1 MNRRTITLANRI
13 DELSRISSFLEEC
26 ADQWGMSMPVTMSLN
41 LVLEEAF
48 TNVVQ
53 YAYTDKNEHEI
64 DLIIEKNSNELEIT
78 LIDDGEPYDP
88 TEQKDPDINLSA
100 EDRPIGGL
108 GIFLIRKTMD
118 EVKYFRKDEKNHLVM
133 VKGV

>member
-64 DLIIEKNSNELEIT
+64 DLIVEKNGNELEIM

-88 TEQKDPDINLSA
+88 TEQKEPDINLSA
-100 EDRPIGGL
+100 EERPIGGL
-108 GIFLIRKTMD
+108 GIFLIKKTMD
-118 EVKYFRKDEKNHLVM
+118 DVKYFRKDEKNHLVM
-133 VKGV
+133 VKEV

>member
-53 YAYTDKNEHEI
+53 YAYIDKSEHEI
-64 DLIIEKNSNELEIT
+64 DLVIEKNGNELEIT

-88 TEQKDPDINLSA
+88 TEQKEPDINLSA
-100 EDRPIGGL
+100 EERPIGGL
-108 GIFLIRKTMD
+108 GIFLIKKTMD
-118 EVKYFRKDEKNHLVM
+118 DVKYFRKDEKNHLVM
-133 VKGV
+133 AKKV